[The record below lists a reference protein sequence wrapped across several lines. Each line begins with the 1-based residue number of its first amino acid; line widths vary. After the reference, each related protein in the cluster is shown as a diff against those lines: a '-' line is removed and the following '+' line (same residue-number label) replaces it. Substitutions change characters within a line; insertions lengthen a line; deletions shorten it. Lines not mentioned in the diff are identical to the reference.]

1 MSLLMS
7 LLTVLDLDHDNDF
20 QSQITQ
26 GPRIIYSWRD
36 NLGGTGKDLL
46 LLRKIKKMG
55 GSSVFRRKWNTE
67 VQGTGREDCFPLPIF
82 FHELPEKRW
91 LKEWRVDLEITPLL
105 CERIHSG
112 CWGEITY
119 RIRERQRE
127 GRSGVGETKRKTY
140 GEGGGRR
147 WVRSREHA
155 MGGSNTVG
163 NIRTAPRDEM
173 PASLGRIE
181 IVSAHI
187 LARRNSHFSFP
198 FKMTSSFSLNKTFW

>member
-55 GSSVFRRKWNTE
+55 GGSSVFRRKWNTE
-67 VQGTGREDCFPLPIF
+67 VQGTSREDCFPLPFF

-91 LKEWRVDLEITPLL
+91 LKEWRVDLETTPLWEDSL
-105 CERIHSG
+105 RLLRGNNLQDKRETERRQE
-112 CWGEITY
+112 WG
-119 RIRERQRE
+119 
-127 GRSGVGETKRKTY
+127 GRDKE
-140 GEGGGRR
+140 EDIWGGG
-147 WVRSREHA
+147 WE
-155 MGGSNTVG
+155 
-163 NIRTAPRDEM
+163 EM
-173 PASLGRIE
+173 SE
-181 IVSAHI
+181 E
-187 LARRNSHFSFP
+187 
-198 FKMTSSFSLNKTFW
+198 